1 MRDVNFANVIEYC
14 TDLRGSPRK
23 LKVLGS
29 SSETLPLLLILCG
42 VTGGIVFVLVVAL
55 AVIMCAKRTAARQKG
70 NARPGR
76 CHIAT
81 QDWRPFGEIKLEIF
95 ALTRGAFGF
104 SLIYV
109 AGIVPVFFFGIVLRL
124 IKRMHLR
131 RELLCA
137 QRHTQVLKLCN
148 TMHCVS
154 LVPQLQITLDAS
166 STDAKSGGLP
176 EKTVTLQMT
185 DQNSTA
191 NESDLK
197 VGANATARY
206 FVLLCVC

>member
-1 MRDVNFANVIEYC
+1 MLTSLDTNVFVNDMYFHLLEISAMCIISLEFLPSPHGKPIGGWFGSDVRDVNFANVIEYC

-109 AGIVPVFFFGIVLRL
+109 AGIVPVFFS
-124 IKRMHLR
+124 
-131 RELLCA
+131 ELFCDS
-137 QRHTQVLKLCN
+137 LKEC
-148 TMHCVS
+148 
-154 LVPQLQITLDAS
+154 I
-166 STDAKSGGLP
+166 
-176 EKTVTLQMT
+176 
-185 DQNSTA
+185 
-191 NESDLK
+191 
-197 VGANATARY
+197 
-206 FVLLCVC
+206 